1 MSDSIV
7 LDNSKKADMTRE
19 TKIINCPFCKCG
31 QSTDSKRL
39 DEGDRIVGG
48 EEAQPHSFPWSVS
61 LRVSWGTY
69 FCGGAI
75 LDEKVSFESD
85 SGKKWHAIIFF
96 PPIKKVAKRFLFLNF
111 IFYICMM

>member
-7 LDNSKKADMTRE
+7 FDNTKKADMTRE
-19 TKIINCPFCKCG
+19 TKIANCPFCKCG
-31 QSTDSKRL
+31 QSKDL
-39 DEGDRIVGG
+39 DRIVGG
-48 EEAQPHSFPWSVS
+48 KEAEPHSFPWSVS

-85 SGKKWHAIIFF
+85 SGKKWHTVIFF
-96 PPIKKVAKRFLFLNF
+96 PPLKKLQNVFCF
-111 IFYICMM
+111 